1 MRLTPF
7 AAGIL
12 TIGLTFAPS
21 PNLSG
26 APAAGGTAESGG
38 NPQYPSNQAPSNQ
51 NPSNQAPS
59 NQAPPQNQQQQGQ
72 GQNQGQGQ
80 GRGQQPLRVQVNL
93 VNVFATVRDKQHKGI
108 ISNLKQEDF
117 KILED
122 GVEQKVAYFSKEVDL
137 PITLGLLID
146 TSGSMDRVLPAEQ
159 DAATRFLREV
169 MRPKDLT
176 MVMNFD
182 LDANLIA
189 DFTQDVSVLE
199 RAIRSTVMNA
209 PPVGGGG
216 TAPTIPN
223 SGGGTV
229 LYDAIY
235 LACHDELATE
245 AGRKAVIV
253 LTDAVDTGSRLR
265 IQDAIEAAQRAD
277 AVIHVLLIS
286 DPGFYGFGGMGNPG
300 PSVARKMADDTGG
313 RVIDVHNQKSMEKA
327 FDEISE
333 ELRSQY
339 VLGYYPTNT
348 KRDGTFR
355 KIAVEVNQPDTK
367 VLARKG
373 YYAPRGQTRDQ

>member
-1 MRLTPF
+1 
-7 AAGIL
+7 
-12 TIGLTFAPS
+12 
-21 PNLSG
+21 
-26 APAAGGTAESGG
+26 
-38 NPQYPSNQAPSNQ
+38 
-51 NPSNQAPS
+51 
-59 NQAPPQNQQQQGQ
+59 
-72 GQNQGQGQ
+72 
-80 GRGQQPLRVQVNL
+80 
-93 VNVFATVRDKQHKGI
+93 
-108 ISNLKQEDF
+108 
-117 KILED
+117 
-122 GVEQKVAYFSKEVDL
+122 
-137 PITLGLLID
+137 
-146 TSGSMDRVLPAEQ
+146 MDRVLPAEQ
-159 DAATRFLREV
+159 DAASRFLRQV

-176 MVMNFD
+176 MVINFD

-209 PPVGGGG
+209 PAAGIGG
-216 TAPTIPN
+216 TVGTIPN

-235 LACHDELATE
+235 LACHDELSTE

-253 LTDAVDTGSRLR
+253 LTDAVDEGSRLR
-265 IQDAIEAAQRAD
+265 VQDAVEAAQRAD

-286 DPGFYGFGGMGNPG
+286 DPGVYGFGGGFGNPG
-300 PSVARKMADDTGG
+300 PSVAKKMADDTGG
-313 RVIDVHNQKSMEKA
+313 RVIDVHNSKSLEKA

-355 KIAVEVNQPDTK
+355 KIQVEVKEPDAK

-373 YYAPRGQTRDQ
+373 YYAPGHGRDQ

>member
-1 MRLTPF
+1 MRLTSL
-7 AAGIL
+7 AAGIV
-12 TIGLTFAPS
+12 TIGLA
-21 PNLSG
+21 LG
-26 APAAGGTAESGG
+26 ATVGVPGFSAAKAGE
-38 NPQYPSNQAPSNQ
+38 QYPSNTQ
-51 NPSNQAPS
+51 NPSNQ
-59 NQAPPQNQQQQGQ
+59 QQGQ
-72 GQNQGQGQ
+72 DQQKQQKQNPQGQIPES
-80 GRGQQPLRVQVNL
+80 QQPLRVQVNL
-93 VNVFATVRDKQHKGI
+93 VNVFATVRDKHKGI
-108 ISNLKQEDF
+108 VSNLKESDF

-122 GVEQKVAYFSKEVDL
+122 GVEQKVAYFSKDIDL

-159 DAATRFLREV
+159 VAAVRFLREV

-176 MVMNFD
+176 MVINFD

-189 DFTQDVSVLE
+189 DFTPDVGVLE
-199 RAIRSTVMNA
+199 RAINSTQMTA

-216 TAPTIPN
+216 TAGTIPN

-235 LACHDELATE
+235 LACHDELSTE

-253 LTDAVDTGSRLR
+253 LTDAVDEGSRLR
-265 IQDAIEAAQRAD
+265 VQDAVEAAQRAD

-286 DPGFYGFGGMGNPG
+286 DPGVYGFGGGFGNPG
-300 PSVARKMADDTGG
+300 PSVAKKMADDTGG
-313 RVIDVHNQKSMEKA
+313 RVIDVHNSKSLEKA

-355 KIAVEVNQPDTK
+355 KIQVEVKEPDAK

-373 YYAPRGQTRDQ
+373 YYAPGHGRDQ

>member
-1 MRLTPF
+1 MRLTTF
-7 AAGIL
+7 AASIV
-12 TIGLTFAPS
+12 TAGLTFGLTLGGTGS
-21 PNLSG
+21 
-26 APAAGGTAESGG
+26 PAASAAAQAVG
-38 NPQYPSNQAPSNQ
+38 NAQ
-51 NPSNQAPS
+51 NPSNQPA
-59 NQAPPQNQQQQGQ
+59 QQGQQGQQQGQ
-72 GQNQGQGQ
+72 QKQNPES
-80 GRGQQPLRVQVNL
+80 QQPLRVQVNL
-93 VNVFATVRDKQHKGI
+93 VNVFATVRDKHRGI
-108 ISNLKQEDF
+108 ISNLKESDF
-117 KILED
+117 KIRED
-122 GVEQKVAYFSKEVDL
+122 GVEQKVAYFSKDVDL

-159 DAATRFLREV
+159 DAASRFLRQV

-176 MVMNFD
+176 MVINFD

-209 PPVGGGG
+209 PAAGIGG
-216 TAPTIPN
+216 TAGTIPN

-235 LACHDELATE
+235 LACHDELSTE

-253 LTDAVDTGSRLR
+253 LTDAVDEGSRLR
-265 IQDAIEAAQRAD
+265 VQDAVEAAQRAD

-286 DPGFYGFGGMGNPG
+286 DPGVYGFGGGFGNPG
-300 PSVARKMADDTGG
+300 PSVAKKMADDTGG
-313 RVIDVHNQKSMEKA
+313 RVIDVHNSKSLEKA

-355 KIAVEVNQPDTK
+355 KIQVEVNEPDSK

-373 YYAPRGQTRDQ
+373 YYAPGHSRDQ

>member
-1 MRLTPF
+1 MLFRL
-7 AAGIL
+7 
-12 TIGLTFAPS
+12 
-21 PNLSG
+21 
-26 APAAGGTAESGG
+26 
-38 NPQYPSNQAPSNQ
+38 
-51 NPSNQAPS
+51 
-59 NQAPPQNQQQQGQ
+59 
-72 GQNQGQGQ
+72 
-80 GRGQQPLRVQVNL
+80 
-93 VNVFATVRDKQHKGI
+93 
-108 ISNLKQEDF
+108 
-117 KILED
+117 
-122 GVEQKVAYFSKEVDL
+122 VAYFSKDVDL

-159 DAATRFLREV
+159 DAASRFLREV

-176 MVMNFD
+176 MVINFD

-209 PPVGGGG
+209 PPAGIGG
-216 TAPTIPN
+216 TAGTIPN

-235 LACHDELATE
+235 LACHDELSTE

-253 LTDAVDTGSRLR
+253 LTDAVDEGSRLR
-265 IQDAIEAAQRAD
+265 VQDAVEAAQRAD

-286 DPGFYGFGGMGNPG
+286 DPGVYGFGGFGNPG
-300 PSVARKMADDTGG
+300 PAVAKKMADDTGG
-313 RVIDVHNQKSMEKA
+313 RVIDVHNSKSLEKA

-355 KIAVEVNQPDTK
+355 KIQVEVNEPDSK

-373 YYAPRGQTRDQ
+373 YYAPGHSRDQ

>member
-1 MRLTPF
+1 MRLTSF
-7 AAGIL
+7 AAPIL
-12 TIGLTFAPS
+12 SIGLASALTFSSVAGVPGFS
-21 PNLSG
+21 AAKPANR
-26 APAAGGTAESGG
+26 AAGRVRSPENGQS
-38 NPQYPSNQAPSNQ
+38 
-51 NPSNQAPS
+51 
-59 NQAPPQNQQQQGQ
+59 QQEQQGQ
-72 GQNQGQGQ
+72 QGQQ
-80 GRGQQPLRVQVNL
+80 QDQQNKQPQAQQPLKIQVNL
-93 VNVFATVRDKQHKGI
+93 VNVFATVRDKHHAVVGDLTKD
-108 ISNLKQEDF
+108 DF

-122 GVEQKVAYFSKEVDL
+122 GQEQKVAYFSRDVDL

-159 DAATRFLREV
+159 DAASRFLREV

-189 DFTQDVSVLE
+189 DFTQDVNKLE
-199 RAIRSTVMNA
+199 RAIRSTQMNS
-209 PPVGGGG
+209 PPAGIGG
-216 TAPTIPN
+216 TAGTIPN

-235 LACHDELATE
+235 LACHDELASE

-253 LTDAVDTGSRLR
+253 LTDAVDEGSRLR
-265 IQDAIEAAQRAD
+265 VQDAIEAAQRAD

-286 DPGFYGFGGMGNPG
+286 DPGVYGFGGLGNPG

-313 RVIDVHNQKSMEKA
+313 RVIDVHNSKSLEKA
-327 FDEISE
+327 FDELTE
-333 ELRSQY
+333 ELRSQF

-355 KIAVEVNQPDTK
+355 KIQVEINRPDTK
-367 VLARKG
+367 VLARRG
-373 YYAPRGQTRDQ
+373 YYAPGPGRGQE

>member
-1 MRLTPF
+1 MRLSTF
-7 AAGIL
+7 AAPIFAVGFTL
-12 TIGLTFAPS
+12 ALTFGATPRS
-21 PNLSG
+21 GPPPGEDSNLRSSEL
-26 APAAGGTAESGG
+26 AGGAAQPLG
-38 NPQYPSNQAPSNQ
+38 NAQ
-51 NPSNQAPS
+51 NPGNASA
-59 NQAPPQNQQQQGQ
+59 QQGQ
-72 GQNQGQGQ
+72 QSK
-80 GRGQQPLRVQVNL
+80 GQQPLKVQVNL
-93 VNVFATVRDKQHKGI
+93 VNVFATVRDKHKGI
-108 ISNLKQEDF
+108 VSDLKQDDF

-122 GVEQKVAYFSKEVDL
+122 GQEQKVAYFSKDVDL

-159 DAATRFLREV
+159 EAATRFLREV

-189 DFTQDVSVLE
+189 DFTEDLSILE

-209 PPVGGGG
+209 PPIGSGG
-216 TAPTIPN
+216 TAPTIPSSN
-223 SGGGTV
+223 GGTV

-235 LACHDELATE
+235 LACHDELATQ

-265 IQDAIEAAQRAD
+265 MQEAIEAAQRAD
-277 AVIHVLLIS
+277 AVIHVLLIT
-286 DPGFYGFGGMGNPG
+286 DPGFYGFGSMGNPG
-300 PSVARKMADDTGG
+300 PSVAHKMAEDTGG
-313 RVIDVHNQKSMEKA
+313 RVIDVHNQKSIEKA

-348 KRDGTFR
+348 KRDGSFR
-355 KIAVEVNQPDTK
+355 KIQVEVKQPDTK
-367 VLARKG
+367 VLARRG
-373 YYAPRGQTRDQ
+373 YYAPGGRTQD